1 MKRRVNAFVG
11 AGHAGHV
18 IRLIHGTHRIHMIL
32 LMIASLTSDM
42 AGSKLG
48 ARPLA

>member
-11 AGHAGHV
+11 AGHV
-18 IRLIHGTHRIHMIL
+18 ICLIHGTHRVHMIR